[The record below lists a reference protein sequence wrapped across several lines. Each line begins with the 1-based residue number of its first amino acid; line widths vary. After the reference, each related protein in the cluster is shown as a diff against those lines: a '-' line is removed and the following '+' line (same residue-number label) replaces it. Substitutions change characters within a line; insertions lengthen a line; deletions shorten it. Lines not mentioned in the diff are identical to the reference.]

1 MARKKQEE
9 AEDDLGNESGDSS
22 VSREEK
28 PKKGKKSSDYAKL
41 ALQVQEE
48 FKIGS
53 RFMQPKVDEWAV
65 RLKLL
70 NNQKRDKTAIGDPLM
85 FTILQTVL
93 ASLYGDRL
101 GVTHLGREE
110 GDEETCSNIDA
121 LARFDYEEMEN
132 DVLDY
137 EWDFDTCFFGRGLK
151 LIMEFDRKA
160 MCPIP
165 EIIDPMTWIRDPRAK
180 SVNGDRKGRGA
191 MRYGGREIR
200 LTKGQMREAGV
211 YFDFE
216 GLKADSAT
224 GREQYDRN
232 VTARREAQGF
242 DNSSKTEESTSGDNS
257 EIRLLEWF
265 TNWNGKKVLVTLGD
279 ECKKVVRYQALD
291 TSFWPIVDRPLYPVA
306 HDWDGVSI
314 PDLVEDKQRARASL
328 QNMGLQGIKTG
339 LTPTYLYDFN
349 KIKNKADLNLAMN
362 KHVGVDGN
370 PSGAIQ
376 LVPRAEVKAEVGW
389 ILETLDAAAQKATAT
404 PDIQQGATGGTK
416 RTATELNLVSNK
428 VDTRYSLSAKI
439 WGWSEKRFWKYW
451 YKLYKDH
458 FTAGIDEK
466 VIRIRGAMGFKWRKL
481 TRENIIAVNDPDV
494 VVESRVVAE
503 EIKTNNLQKYRLFLK
518 DIMATDPQ
526 SANIRLA
533 LRKIG
538 EYSGFQKDEVEQ
550 ILPPTVDELTAEAE
564 NEGLDAGEKV
574 PVNVYDDDFMHMQVH
589 NKAADTPAKFAHI
602 NAHRKA
608 MMLKRVNPALDLA
621 RNRPTDPQEEAN
633 MGAPIASQRAVP
645 GMPAMPIPA

>member
-1 MARKKQEE
+1 MARTKAEE
-9 AEDDLGNESGDSS
+9 RAEIPVDDGAAS
-22 VSREEK
+22 VSPDAKGGKAKK
-28 PKKGKKSSDYAKL
+28 PGYSALAK
-41 ALQVQEE
+41 QVQSE
-48 FKIGS
+48 FKVGS

-65 RLKLL
+65 RLKLY
-70 NNQKRDKTAIGDPLM
+70 NNQKRDKTAIGDPLL
-85 FTILQTVL
+85 FTIHQTVL
-93 ASLYGDRL
+93 ASLYSDRL
-101 GVTHLGREE
+101 SVEHLGREE
-110 GDEETCSNIDA
+110 GDQETCANIDA
-121 LARFDYEEMEN
+121 LARFDYDEMEN
-132 DVLDY
+132 DILDY
-137 EWDFDTCFFGRGLK
+137 EWDWDASFFGRGLK

-160 MCPIP
+160 MCPMP

-200 LTKGQMREAGV
+200 LTKRQMREAGV

-216 GLKADSAT
+216 GLKCDPDSS
-224 GREQYDRN
+224 GHEQYDRN
-232 VTARREAQGF
+232 VTARREAQGY
-242 DNSSKTEESTSGDNS
+242 DDASKTEDSVDNDNA
-257 EIRLLEWF
+257 ELRLLEWF
-265 TNWNGKKVLVTLGD
+265 TYWKGKKVLVTLGD
-279 ECKKVVRYQALD
+279 SMKKVVRFQELGTAH
-291 TSFWPIVDRPLYPVA
+291 WPIVDRPLYPIS

-314 PDLVEDKQRARASL
+314 PDIVEDKQRARASL

-362 KHVGVDGN
+362 KHIGVEGS
-370 PSGAIQ
+370 PAGAIQ

-404 PDIQQGATGGTK
+404 PDIQQGATGGTR

-451 YKLYKDH
+451 YGLYKEH
-458 FTAGIDEK
+458 FAEGIDQK
-466 VIRIRGAMGFKWRKL
+466 VIRIRGAMGFRWRKL

-518 DIMATDPQ
+518 DVMATEPQ
-526 SANIRLA
+526 SANVRLA

-538 EYSGFQKDEVEQ
+538 ELSGFEKDEVEQ
-550 ILPPTVDELTAEAE
+550 ILPPTVDELTAEIE
-564 NEGLDAGEKV
+564 NEGLDAGKKV

-589 NKAADTPAKFAHI
+589 NRAADTPAKFAHM

-608 MMLKRVNPALDLA
+608 MMVKRANPALDMA
-621 RNRPTDPQEEAN
+621 RSRTMEPQEEAN
-633 MGAPIASQRAVP
+633 VGAPIASQRPVP
-645 GMPAMPIPA
+645 GAMPQAA